1 MDSLLIAKAQ
11 NGDMSAFEEI
21 ISLHEQSVYRI
32 ALRYT
37 QNESDALDISQET
50 FIKVYRALSSFKG
63 DSALSTW
70 IYRIASNVC
79 IDHMRKNN
87 KISEVPLYK
96 TDADGNTYD
105 IEVSSTIGNPDEYVE
120 SMETISEINDALN
133 KLSDEHKEI
142 IIFRDIEGFSY
153 TEISNILELEEGTVK
168 SRISRARKKLRTI
181 LMDNGNILL

>member
-1 MDSLLIAKAQ
+1 MDSLLISKAR

-37 QNESDALDISQET
+37 KNENDALDISQET
-50 FIKVYRALSSFKG
+50 FIKVYRALASFKG

-79 IDHMRKNN
+79 IDYIRKNS
-87 KISEVPLYK
+87 KSSEVPLYK
-96 TDADGNTYD
+96 TDDDGNTYD
-105 IEVSSTIGNPDEYVE
+105 IGVESTIGNPAQAFET
-120 SMETISEINDALN
+120 METICEITNALE

-142 IIFRDIEGFSY
+142 IVLRDIEGFSY
-153 TEISNILELEEGTVK
+153 TEIADILELEEGTVK
-168 SRISRARKKLRTI
+168 SRIARARKKIRTFLI
-181 LMDNGNILL
+181 ETGNI